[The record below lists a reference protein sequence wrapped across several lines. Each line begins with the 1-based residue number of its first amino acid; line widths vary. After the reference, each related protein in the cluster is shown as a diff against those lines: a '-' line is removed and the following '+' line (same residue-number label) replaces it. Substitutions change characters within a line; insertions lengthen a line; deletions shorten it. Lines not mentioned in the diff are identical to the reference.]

1 MKKKINLF
9 VLLLVLISVPKV
21 ILASDS
27 YYINYYGIEMT
38 EEEYLNLLELGFSEE
53 EVYYLDEVEFN
64 NNRNVEGS
72 LESESIN
79 YYVNIVRYDSLG
91 RIVSNSDMQISE
103 EDYYGEEMLP
113 YTTGGYI
120 ETTYKQMRTTIAAA
134 GSYYRYKV
142 TLTWKRIPATRS
154 YDIIAIGIQPSQVI
168 VVANPVFNQTSCVD
182 TSCTNTSLTNNK
194 VYDNNGGGAS
204 FALPTS
210 TSITSLRQY
219 LYFDVQKRYGNETL
233 TQMNAYGDYAHATR
247 TINSGGATGYYIN
260 QAGIILSSS
269 IEDYYDTIDTADAV
283 WTGSW

>member
-9 VLLLVLISVPKV
+9 VLLLVLISIPKV

-27 YYINYYGIEMT
+27 YYINYYGVDMT

-53 EVYYLDEVEFN
+53 EIYYLDEVEFN

-72 LESESIN
+72 LEAESIN
-79 YYVNIVRYDSLG
+79 YYVNIIRYDSIG
-91 RIVSNSDMQISE
+91 RVVSNTDMQISE
-103 EDYYGEEMLP
+103 DDYYGEEILP

-142 TLTWKRIPATRS
+142 TLTWKQMPAVRS
-154 YDIIAIGIQPSQVI
+154 YDIIAIGIEPSVQI
-168 VVANPVFNQTSCVD
+168 VANPTFNQTYCVN
-182 TSCTNTSLTNNK
+182 TSCTNTSAINNR
-194 VYDNNGGGAS
+194 VYDNTGGGAS

-210 TSITSLRQY
+210 TSITSLRQT
-219 LYFDVQKRYGNETL
+219 LYFDVQKRGSSILNE
-233 TQMNAYGDYAHATR
+233 MYAYGDYAHAVK
-247 TINSGGATGYYIN
+247 TIGSNAATGYDIN

-269 IEDYYDTIDTADAV
+269 IANYYDTINTADAV